1 MKSADLVIRGLKQL
15 VTCRGP
21 IPKRKRAMLDL
32 GIIERAAIA
41 SAEGKIIYVGPD
53 EGLEA
58 EVRVA
63 EGAIV
68 LEADGL
74 VGFPGF
80 VDPHTHLPF
89 AGTREEEFLL
99 RLRGATYQ
107 ELAARGLGIQTSV
120 QATRAIP
127 SQELTQEC
135 FKRLTSMLL
144 LGTTTIEA
152 KSGYGLNLETEIK
165 QLQVLQELQ
174 KNHPV
179 EIIPTFLGAHE
190 VPPEFKSN
198 KSAYIK
204 LLVNEILPAIKE
216 KGLAEFIDIFC
227 EEGVYS
233 PQETRLIAE
242 AGHRLGLKIRLH
254 ADEFSSLGGAELAV
268 DLGAVSADHLIHVSP
283 KGIEALASSNTT
295 AILLPVVPLFL
306 RLGQIP
312 PARQLI
318 DAGAIVAIATDF
330 NPGSSMT
337 ESMLLACQLA
347 VFLLGFQVEEA
358 ITAAT
363 ANAAYALQRHER
375 LGSLEPGKDM
385 DLILCSMPNYI
396 HLIYHPG
403 PNPIVHVFKKGKW
416 VVREGIFKLS

>member
-21 IPKRKRAMLDL
+21 IPKRKQAMLDL
-32 GIIERAAIA
+32 GIIEGAAIA
-41 SAEGKIIYVGPD
+41 SAGGKIVYVGPD
-53 EGLEA
+53 KELDV
-58 EVRVA
+58 EVKVA
-63 EGAIV
+63 PGGVV
-68 LEADGL
+68 LEACGL

-107 ELAARGLGIQTSV
+107 ELAARGLGIQTTV
-120 QATRAIP
+120 RATREITTD
-127 SQELTQEC
+127 ELTREC
-135 FKRLTSMLL
+135 FSRLTSMLL

-165 QLQVLQELQ
+165 QLQVLQELR
-174 KNHPV
+174 KIHPV

-190 VPPEFKSN
+190 VPAEYKNN
-198 KSAYIK
+198 KPAYIN
-204 LLVNEILPAIKE
+204 LLVNEILPEVKE
-216 KGLAEFIDIFC
+216 KGLAEFIDVFC
-227 EEGVYS
+227 EAGVYS
-233 PQETRLIAE
+233 PEETRIIAA
-242 AGHRLGLKIRLH
+242 AGRRLGLKLRLH

-268 DLGAVSADHLIHVSP
+268 ELGAVSADHLIHVSQ
-283 KGIEALASSNTT
+283 KGVETLARSNTT
-295 AILLPVVPLFL
+295 AVLLPMVPLFL
-306 RLGQIP
+306 RLGQLP
-312 PARQLI
+312 PARRLI

-337 ESMLLACQLA
+337 ESMLLVTQLA

-363 ANAAYALQRHER
+363 ANAAYALERHDR
-375 LGSLEPGKDM
+375 IGSLEPGKDM
-385 DLILCSMPNYI
+385 DLVLCSIPNYI

-416 VVREGIFKLS
+416 VVREGKIRLN

>member
-21 IPKRKRAMLDL
+21 IPKRKQAMLDL
-32 GIIERAAIA
+32 GIIEGAAIA
-41 SAEGKIIYVGPD
+41 SAGGKIVYVGPD
-53 EGLEA
+53 KELDA
-58 EVRVA
+58 EVKVA
-63 EGAIV
+63 PGGVV
-68 LEADGL
+68 LEACGL

-107 ELAARGLGIQTSV
+107 ELAARGLGIQTTVRS
-120 QATRAIP
+120 TREITTD
-127 SQELTQEC
+127 ELTREC
-135 FKRLTSMLL
+135 FSRLTSMLL

-174 KNHPV
+174 KIHPV

-190 VPPEFKSN
+190 VPAEYKNN
-198 KSAYIK
+198 KPAYIN
-204 LLVNEILPAIKE
+204 LLVNEILPEVKE
-216 KGLAEFIDIFC
+216 KGLAEFIDVFC
-227 EEGVYS
+227 EAGVYS
-233 PQETRLIAE
+233 PEETRIIAA
-242 AGHRLGLKIRLH
+242 AGRRLGLKLRLH

-268 DLGAVSADHLIHVSP
+268 ELGAVSADHLIHVSQ
-283 KGIEALASSNTT
+283 KGIEALARSNT
-295 AILLPVVPLFL
+295 AAVLLPMVPLFL
-306 RLGQIP
+306 RLGQLP

-337 ESMLLACQLA
+337 ESMLLVTQLA

-363 ANAAYALQRHER
+363 ANAAYALERHDR
-375 LGSLEPGKDM
+375 IGSLEPGKDM
-385 DLILCSMPNYI
+385 DLVLCSIPNHI

-416 VVREGIFKLS
+416 VVREGKIRLN